1 MNELFEMSSELCK
14 RGSSLTQRVRPSMDL
29 WMQPLS
35 IRVRRS
41 RGGYDF
47 CVGFINSSCSSV
59 NLLNFRFGPELRAL
73 TASARHSH
81 SRREDPSLLVLVGG
95 PGQERSSASLPARP
109 GGVRRAACRW
119 PRTTTS

>member
-1 MNELFEMSSELCK
+1 
-14 RGSSLTQRVRPSMDL
+14 MDL

-47 CVGFINSSCSSV
+47 CVGFINASFEYYV
-59 NLLNFRFGPELRAL
+59 NYAQLWVW
-73 TASARHSH
+73 ARVAGAHCVGSPLAN